1 MDLTPVTDRRT
12 DGRLTWWVEAG
23 PAEEIMAALH
33 PGRDVLMTDIQIAG
47 PGVNEGWGFGG
58 PPLEDGKRV
67 EFMYGRAQD
76 GTEFVIAR
84 FDPTLPALHL
94 ETTRR
99 VITVD
104 ARRLPVH
111 FGLKFWAQ
119 PIPAD
124 EEFVT
129 AYGDPS
135 ESPPLGWAPQRHDG

>member
-1 MDLTPVTDRRT
+1 MTSIRVE
-12 DGRLTWWVEAG
+12 GR
-23 PAEEIMAALH
+23 
-33 PGRDVLMTDIQIAG
+33 
-47 PGVNEGWGFGG
+47 GVRSGWGFGG
-58 PPLEDGKRV
+58 PPLEPGKRV
-67 EFMYGRAQD
+67 RFNYNRVDGE

-104 ARRLPVH
+104 ARPLPVP

-129 AYGDPS
+129 AYGDAS
-135 ESPPLGWAPQRHDG
+135 ESPPLGWTPPTH